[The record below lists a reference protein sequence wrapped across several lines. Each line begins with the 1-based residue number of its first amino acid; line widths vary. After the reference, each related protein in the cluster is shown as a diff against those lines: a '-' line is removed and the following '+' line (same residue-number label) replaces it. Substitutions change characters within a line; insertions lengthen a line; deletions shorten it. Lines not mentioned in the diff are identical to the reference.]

1 MQSTSKSNS
10 VVIKNV
16 VLKEDQTEFAFLL
29 LLQRLYHGIED
40 GIVVK
45 SHEIHSETDV
55 GLLTHFLSSFN
66 SFLIYLRFQSST
78 VSCSFL
84 MNGALAGKNNR
95 MECRTSKGIT
105 EEMSGILS
113 EISTVSWFGAR

>member
-55 GLLTHFLSSFN
+55 GLLTHFLSSF
-66 SFLIYLRFQSST
+66 SMSHFLSVQHSR
-78 VSCSFL
+78 
-84 MNGALAGKNNR
+84 
-95 MECRTSKGIT
+95 
-105 EEMSGILS
+105 EE
-113 EISTVSWFGAR
+113 EV

>member
-55 GLLTHFLSSFN
+55 GLLTHFLSSSPN
-66 SFLIYLRFQSST
+66 IP
-78 VSCSFL
+78 
-84 MNGALAGKNNR
+84 
-95 MECRTSKGIT
+95 
-105 EEMSGILS
+105 
-113 EISTVSWFGAR
+113 